1 MGWKVWLPLA
11 LVLALALLFISS
23 LLTSSRMGEPPRPC
37 PRPVGAGASPAPNG
51 TWATHAPRALKLQET
66 GTVTLFVKQRLSAA
80 GVRVLA
86 FAAAGSNP
94 GATDSGEV
102 VVTSKMAARLAGV
115 AFKIE
120 SASPAEQSTGERGSA
135 SWTWQVQPQSAGS
148 VGLRLTLSAIDD
160 QGAHVVLDREL
171 PVSVTN

>member
-1 MGWKVWLPLA
+1 MGWKVWLALS

-23 LLTSSRMGEPPRPC
+23 LATNNKSSEPRPF
-37 PRPVGAGASPAPNG
+37 PPLVARGVSPAPNG

-66 GTVTLFVKQRLSAA
+66 GTVTLVVKQRLSPA

-102 VVTSKMAARLAGV
+102 VVMPKMMARLAGV

-160 QGAHVVLDREL
+160 QGPHVVLEREL
-171 PVSVTN
+171 PVSVSN